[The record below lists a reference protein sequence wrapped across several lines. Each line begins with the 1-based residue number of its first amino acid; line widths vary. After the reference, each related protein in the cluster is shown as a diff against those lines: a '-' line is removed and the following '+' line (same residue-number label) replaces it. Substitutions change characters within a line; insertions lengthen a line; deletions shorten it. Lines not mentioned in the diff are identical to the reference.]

1 MVFLPTKQR
10 LTHMGSIEFRVLE
23 LRVKGF
29 KVFVWVLGCKVRA
42 LGCRVTFRVY
52 HLVFAG
58 MHWRSVARAPG
69 LRIKQT
75 IVSGDGWSFRKKNLL
90 GLRMSRQ
97 VELLPKNRHQKNAT
111 NFTNKQER
119 KQKTTQRSV

>member
-10 LTHMGSIEFRVLE
+10 LTHMGSIEFRLLE

-29 KVFVWVLGCKVRA
+29 KVFVWVLGCRVMA

-97 VELLPKNRHQKNAT
+97 VELLPKKSAPKKRDKFHK
-111 NFTNKQER
+111 
-119 KQKTTQRSV
+119 